1 VAEALPDVSRDVLF
15 DVPLGQPKNTTHVE
29 ARRIRMGPG
38 VAPGL
43 HVHNTPVV
51 GTIAE
56 GSVVFQIEGGPETVL
71 RPGDV
76 FFEPPDVRI
85 ARFDALD
92 EGVVFYAY
100 FLLGDGEEST
110 LSFPDR

>member
-1 VAEALPDVSRDVLF
+1 MDVSRDVLF
-15 DVPLGQPKNTTHVE
+15 DVPLAQVKPTSHVE

-38 VAPGL
+38 VAAGL

-51 GTIAE
+51 GNIAS

-76 FFEPPDVRI
+76 FFEPQDARI
-85 ARFDALD
+85 ARFDALED
-92 EGVVFYAY
+92 GVVFYAY
-100 FLLGDGEEST
+100 FLLADGEASEMH
-110 LSFPDR
+110 FPV